1 MNAGGGRRVALV
13 TGASRGIGKAAAIAL
28 AAAGLDVAVT
38 ARTRH
43 RGEGRDDS
51 DVGDGQPVP
60 GSLDETAEL
69 IEAAG
74 VRSLPVTADLFD
86 HRSLVAAVD
95 DVLGQWGRIDVLV
108 NNAITTGPGGM
119 VSFVDL
125 TVEQLQARLDA
136 NVVAQAVV
144 TKAVLPAM
152 LDAGSGTI
160 VNVTSAVASS
170 DPPAPVGQ
178 GGWGYGYAASK
189 GAFHRMAGILAVEL
203 GPQGIVAVNVDPG
216 YVDTERQLANAAAN
230 GLESHYRGAP
240 PSVPGAVVAWLA
252 TSPEA
257 AAYNGQT
264 VRAQKVALELGLHAD
279 WRNIPGR

>member
-1 MNAGGGRRVALV
+1 M
-13 TGASRGIGKAAAIAL
+13 
-28 AAAGLDVAVT
+28 
-38 ARTRH
+38 
-43 RGEGRDDS
+43 
-51 DVGDGQPVP
+51 
-60 GSLDETAEL
+60 

-74 VRSLPVTADLFD
+74 VRALPATADLFD
-86 HRSLVAAVD
+86 HQSLTAAVG
-95 DVLGQWGRIDVLV
+95 DVLDQWGRIDVLV

-230 GLESHYRGAP
+230 GLEGHYRGAP

-264 VRAQKVALELGLHAD
+264 VRAQKVALKLGLHVD
-279 WRNIPGR
+279 WRTAPGR

>member
-1 MNAGGGRRVALV
+1 
-13 TGASRGIGKAAAIAL
+13 
-28 AAAGLDVAVT
+28 
-38 ARTRH
+38 
-43 RGEGRDDS
+43 
-51 DVGDGQPVP
+51 
-60 GSLDETAEL
+60 
-69 IEAAG
+69 
-74 VRSLPVTADLFD
+74 
-86 HRSLVAAVD
+86 
-95 DVLGQWGRIDVLV
+95 
-108 NNAITTGPGGM
+108 M

-230 GLESHYRGAP
+230 GLEGHYRGAP

-279 WRNIPGR
+279 WRTAPGR